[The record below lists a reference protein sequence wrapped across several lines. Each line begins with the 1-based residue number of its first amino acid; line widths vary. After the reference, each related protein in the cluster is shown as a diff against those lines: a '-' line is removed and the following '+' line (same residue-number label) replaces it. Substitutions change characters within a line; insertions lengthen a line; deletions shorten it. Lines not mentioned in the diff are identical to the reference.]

1 MLKLLLV
8 MIVVF
13 AALASIPVR
22 ARSLNQREALQ
33 QTRGVNDFVEYWAVA
48 RLIIQGENPYS
59 PQSLLNLQKSV
70 GWAENTPL
78 VMWNPPWV
86 ISFVLPFGL
95 FPYSTAQF
103 LWLLLNVVLILVS
116 VTQLWEIYSKN
127 SRGTRLALL
136 ISFTFVPVSLVLVFG
151 QIGGLFLFG
160 IVQFLRM
167 QENKSW
173 IGMGLAT
180 VLISIKPHPVYL
192 FWIAL
197 ILWIIEMRKFRVAV
211 ALFIGLTTATTVPTF
226 LKPNLFRDYL
236 LLQSDDAVISP
247 FDLDTLAI
255 GRVLRVLLKSE
266 NPTVQF
272 LPCIVGVAWLLIY
285 RHKRKQIW
293 NWTEELPLLLLVS
306 LTTTVFAWTY
316 DLIIGLPAL
325 IQVTARIFRERDTR
339 LTRHATALYIVIT
352 SAYWA
357 SKFFV
362 SADFWSFWLPPVLLL
377 AYLTTTRQTQR
388 HSHISNFSD

>member
-1 MLKLLLV
+1 
-8 MIVVF
+8 
-13 AALASIPVR
+13 
-22 ARSLNQREALQ
+22 
-33 QTRGVNDFVEYWAVA
+33 
-48 RLIIQGENPYS
+48 
-59 PQSLLNLQKSV
+59 
-70 GWAENTPL
+70 
-78 VMWNPPWV
+78 
-86 ISFVLPFGL
+86 
-95 FPYSTAQF
+95 
-103 LWLLLNVVLILVS
+103 
-116 VTQLWEIYSKN
+116 
-127 SRGTRLALL
+127 
-136 ISFTFVPVSLVLVFG
+136 
-151 QIGGLFLFG
+151 
-160 IVQFLRM
+160 
-167 QENKSW
+167 
-173 IGMGLAT
+173 
-180 VLISIKPHPVYL
+180 
-192 FWIAL
+192 
-197 ILWIIEMRKFRVAV
+197 MRKFRVAV